1 MYCATIKE
9 VCKAGDVVN
18 YRLHFR
24 STAVTTAGTRRNVPT
39 IFVFHHLHDIA
50 PANTAFYTHE
60 NIAHN
65 EEQQRCKQN
74 KKINYVY

>member
-24 STAVTTAGTRRNVPT
+24 STAVTSAGTRRNVPT
-39 IFVFHHLHDIA
+39 IFVFHHLCDVA
-50 PANTAFYTHE
+50 PATRTRISYTTTSSKAT
-60 NIAHN
+60 NAT
-65 EEQQRCKQN
+65 
-74 KKINYVY
+74 KKINYIY